1 MIQLYKPF
9 NKSYEKNGDYVLHP
23 SSCVMHVVLNGEWY
37 VKLVHPID
45 DISENI
51 IDGAVLKVPTLF
63 NKDQLFIIRHVDKA
77 DYDVQVTAYPLFYM
91 AKTTP
96 PLWDTRCVNMNGQ
109 DALNTILS
117 GTSFKGISDI
127 TDISTCYF
135 NKMNRL
141 QAINGNA
148 DNTFINRWGGEI
160 VYDDYTIKINKRI
173 GSDKGARCEFG
184 YNLKSVQEV
193 VNTENLIT
201 RIYPQAYNGYV
212 LPNEEC
218 VDSPFINNYPD
229 VYWSFI
235 QFDDVKLKEDAQED
249 DASNG
254 ITVCDTLEDLYK
266 VLRKRAADY
275 FTETNCDVPNITYKV
290 DIVDLARL
298 DAYKDIKNLV
308 SIGFG
313 DTVHIKHRKLNI
325 ETKARLI
332 ECDYDCILKK
342 YDSMTLGDYETKY
355 FENADSVIQAAQK
368 VIDKK
373 TSSLIAEKIK
383 GIIDATQAS
392 LYAQRNIA
400 KKMDYRAMKME
411 DLDPDS
417 PTYGATCYGTSGLEF
432 SDTRTED
439 GKDWKW
445 GNAFG
450 PKGLIA
456 NAIITGILSDK
467 SGSFYLNMDT
477 GKLVMNDGTF
487 KGILNTVK
495 DINVGAEINMQPRA
509 EGVVQGSVWSDI
521 KCVDSD
527 GTVLPERIAFRS
539 FKHDGE
545 YLSHSVTLISGDTSV
560 SVSNDGT
567 ILLSSGDNR
576 FSVTKNYV
584 RMDTKNSTISISDSA
599 SIITL
604 DGKKGLTGTY
614 TVTKSIT
621 VEAGIVVGVE

>member
-9 NKSYEKNGDYVLHP
+9 NKNYEKNGDYVLHP

-77 DYDVQVTAYPLFYM
+77 DYDVQATAYPLFYM
-91 AKTTP
+91 VKTTP

-148 DNTFINRWGGEI
+148 DNTFMNRWGGEI

-173 GSDKGARCEFG
+173 GLDKGARCEFG

-212 LPNEEC
+212 LPNGEC
-218 VDSPFINNYPD
+218 IDSPFINNYPD

-266 VLRKRAADY
+266 VLRKRASDY
-275 FTETNCDVPNITYKV
+275 FTENNCDVPNITYKV

-400 KKMDYRAMKME
+400 EKMDYRAMKME

-417 PTYGATCYGTSGLEF
+417 PTYGATCYGTGGLEF

-439 GKDWKW
+439 GTDWKW

-487 KGILNTVK
+487 KGVLNTTK
-495 DINVGAEINMQPRA
+495 DINVGSEINMQPRTD
-509 EGVVQGSVWSDI
+509 GVAQGSVWADI
-521 KCVDSD
+521 KAVDAD
-527 GTVLPERIAFRS
+527 GNVLPERIAFRS
-539 FKHDGE
+539 VKSNGS
-545 YLSHSVTLISGDTSV
+545 YVSHSIKLICGDASV
-560 SVSNDGT
+560 SVDNDGSIT
-567 ILLSSGDNR
+567 LLSGTNKVKVSTNGVDII
-576 FSVTKNYV
+576 TKN
-584 RMDTKNSTISISDSA
+584 NEISLSENSSTIKI
-599 SIITL
+599 
-604 DGKKGLTGTY
+604 DGKAGLTGTY
-614 TVTKSIT
+614 TVTKSVT
-621 VEAGIVVGVE
+621 TRSGIVTGVE

>member
-1 MIQLYKPF
+1 M
-9 NKSYEKNGDYVLHP
+9 
-23 SSCVMHVVLNGEWY
+23 
-37 VKLVHPID
+37 
-45 DISENI
+45 
-51 IDGAVLKVPTLF
+51 
-63 NKDQLFIIRHVDKA
+63 
-77 DYDVQVTAYPLFYM
+77 
-91 AKTTP
+91 
-96 PLWDTRCVNMNGQ
+96 
-109 DALNTILS
+109 
-117 GTSFKGISDI
+117 
-127 TDISTCYF
+127 
-135 NKMNRL
+135 
-141 QAINGNA
+141 
-148 DNTFINRWGGEI
+148 
-160 VYDDYTIKINKRI
+160 
-173 GSDKGARCEFG
+173 
-184 YNLKSVQEV
+184 
-193 VNTENLIT
+193 
-201 RIYPQAYNGYV
+201 
-212 LPNEEC
+212 
-218 VDSPFINNYPD
+218 
-229 VYWSFI
+229 
-235 QFDDVKLKEDAQED
+235 
-249 DASNG
+249 
-254 ITVCDTLEDLYK
+254 
-266 VLRKRAADY
+266 
-275 FTETNCDVPNITYKV
+275 
-290 DIVDLARL
+290 
-298 DAYKDIKNLV
+298 
-308 SIGFG
+308 
-313 DTVHIKHRKLNI
+313 NI

-432 SDTRTED
+432 SDTRNED
-439 GKDWKW
+439 DTDWKW

-477 GKLVMNDGTF
+477 GELVMNDGTF
-487 KGILNTVK
+487 KGVLNTVK
-495 DINVGAEINMQPRA
+495 DINIGAEINMQPRT
-509 EGVVQGSVWSDI
+509 EGTVQGSVWSDI
-521 KCVDSD
+521 KCIDSD
-527 GTVLPERIAFRS
+527 GTRLPERIAFRS

-545 YLSHSVTLISGDTSV
+545 YLSHSVALISGDTSV
-560 SVSNDGT
+560 SVSDDGS
-567 ILLSSGDNR
+567 ILLSNGDNN

-584 RMDTKNSTISISDSA
+584 RMQTKNSTISISDSA

>member
-9 NKSYEKNGDYVLHP
+9 NKNYEKNGDYVLHP
-23 SSCVMHVVLNGEWY
+23 SSCMMHVVLNGEWY

-45 DISENI
+45 DVSENI
-51 IDGAVLKVPTLF
+51 VDGSVIKVPTLF

-91 AKTTP
+91 VRTTP

-148 DNTFINRWGGEI
+148 DNTFMSRWGGEI

-218 VDSPFINNYPD
+218 IDSPYINNYPD

-266 VLRKRAADY
+266 VLRKRASDY
-275 FTETNCDVPNITYKV
+275 FTENNCDVPNITYKV

-298 DAYKDIKNLV
+298 DAYKDVKNLV

-439 GKDWKW
+439 GTDWKW
-445 GNAFG
+445 DNAFG

-487 KGILNTVK
+487 KGVLNTVQ
-495 DINVGAEINMQPRA
+495 DINVGAEINMQPRTD
-509 EGVVQGSVWSDI
+509 GVAQGSVWADI
-521 KCVDSD
+521 KAVDAD
-527 GTVLPERIAFRS
+527 GNVLPERIAFRS
-539 FKHDGE
+539 VKSNGS
-545 YLSHSVTLISGDTSV
+545 YVSHSIKLICGDASV
-560 SVSNDGT
+560 SVDSDGS
-567 ILLSSGDNR
+567 ISMLSSGNKVKVSKDGVDIITDNNEI
-576 FSVTKNYV
+576 SLSKTS
-584 RMDTKNSTISISDSA
+584 STIKIG
-599 SIITL
+599 
-604 DGKKGLTGTY
+604 GKAGLTGTY
-614 TVTKSIT
+614 TVTKSVT
-621 VEAGIVVGVE
+621 TKSGIVTGVE